1 MKTARLRNLRTGSIL
16 AENVEKATSW
26 WRRLAGFLSCAQ
38 VRPNDGLWFDNC
50 SAIHTLGMRREID
63 AIFLDGQN
71 RVLSVRYSVPRHRF
85 IIGARNA
92 RAVVELG
99 AAASK
104 TRQVSIGDRL
114 ALE

>member
-1 MKTARLRNLRTGSIL
+1 MKTARLRNLRTGSVL
-16 AENVEKATSW
+16 AENVEMATSW
-26 WRRLAGFLSCAQ
+26 WRRLAGFLPCAQ
-38 VRPNDGLWFDNC
+38 VFPSDGLWFDNC
-50 SAIHTLGMRREID
+50 GAIHTLGMRSEID

-71 RVLSVRYSVPRHRF
+71 RVLSVRYSVPCHRF
-85 IIGARNA
+85 IISARNA

-104 TRQVSIGDRL
+104 TREVSIGDRL

>member
-16 AENVEKATSW
+16 AANVAKATSW
-26 WRRLAGFLSCAQ
+26 WRRLSGFLPCPQ

-50 SAIHTLGMRREID
+50 GAIHTLGMRSEID
-63 AIFLDGQN
+63 AIFLDGQH

-85 IIGARNA
+85 IIGERNA
-92 RAVVELG
+92 RAVIELG
-99 AAASK
+99 AAVSK